1 METALEGQVSGET
14 KAKEKPADEWLTAE
28 GAGQVLG
35 PLVTA
40 VSPQNSR
47 PSGKPQGATQ

>member
-1 METALEGQVSGET
+1 MSGET
-14 KAKEKPADEWLTAE
+14 RAQEKPKDEWLTAE

-35 PLVTA
+35 PLVKA

-47 PSGKPQGATQ
+47 PSRAPQGATQ